1 MIRGKFITIEGSE
14 GVGKTTQIA
23 ALRDSLAERGLD
35 VVVTR
40 EPGGTPRAER
50 IRELLLTPTDEPMPM
65 TCELLLMFA
74 ARATHIENLIRPAL
88 ERGAWV
94 VCDRFTDATYA
105 YQGEGRGVR
114 RDEIAN
120 LERFVQAEL
129 RPDLTLLLD
138 APIEIGAARAAARD
152 GAGGTRDR
160 FEQERQRFLRA
171 RAQQLPRTRAR
182 PARAVRGH
190 RCHRRP
196 RKRAAG
202 DPRRSGNPA
211 LHASMTETSPRS
223 LPQLLPWHEDAAAQ
237 LRKAWAANRLSHAL
251 LLQGAEG
258 LGKQTFAAWL
268 ACAVLCDKSAGSTL
282 RCCGECAELRTV
294 RRRLASGPALGH
306 AGRG

>member
-1 MIRGKFITIEGSE
+1 MNLGKFITIEGSE

-23 ALRDSLAERGLD
+23 ALRGALEGRGLD

-88 ERGAWV
+88 ERGTWV
-94 VCDRFTDATYA
+94 ICDRFTDATYA

-114 RDEIAN
+114 REEISN

-152 GAGGTRDR
+152 GEGKRDR
-160 FEQERQRFLRA
+160 FEQERQDFFERVRNAYLERA
-171 RAQQLPRTRAR
+171 RSQPGRFAVIDATADRESVQQAILAEVEIRLFMR
-182 PARAVRGH
+182 P
-190 RCHRRP
+190 
-196 RKRAAG
+196 
-202 DPRRSGNPA
+202 
-211 LHASMTETSPRS
+211 
-223 LPQLLPWHEDAAAQ
+223 
-237 LRKAWAANRLSHAL
+237 
-251 LLQGAEG
+251 
-258 LGKQTFAAWL
+258 
-268 ACAVLCDKSAGSTL
+268 
-282 RCCGECAELRTV
+282 
-294 RRRLASGPALGH
+294 
-306 AGRG
+306 